1 MGWFA
6 KYGLICKI
14 GVDLQNLG
22 LSRIIGVESQ
32 NGGWV
37 AKLGLSRKI
46 GVELQNLGLRCKMGV
61 RSQKKGEGVKTH
73 KF

>member
-14 GVDLQNLG
+14 GVEL
-22 LSRIIGVESQ
+22 Q

-37 AKLGLSRKI
+37 PKLGLSRKI

-61 RSQKKGEGVKTH
+61 RSQNKGEGVKTH
-73 KF
+73 NF